1 MDDIG
6 MVRCSQCGRSFAED
20 RIEPHERACK
30 AKEAAKPREVFD
42 AAKGRRAHI
51 AEASGADGL
60 ASPVGRPPKARRS
73 SKEHAFD
80 GGEHKWKAES
90 ENLRAVM
97 KYNRELAA
105 AQKAGRDISTL
116 PPPPKQ
122 VHDDRVACPHCDRKF
137 NADVAERHIPK
148 CNSRPK

>member
-1 MDDIG
+1 MQ
-6 MVRCSQCGRSFAED
+6 S
-20 RIEPHERACK
+20 
-30 AKEAAKPREVFD
+30 AAKPRQVFD
-42 AAKGRRAHI
+42 SAKGRRAHI
-51 AEASGADGL
+51 VEAGGDAP
-60 ASPVGRPPKARRS
+60 AAARAPKARPPKERAS
-73 SKEHAFD
+73 D
-80 GGEHKWKAES
+80 GGEVPAWQLES

-105 AQKAGRDISTL
+105 AEKAGRDISTL

-137 NADVAERHIPK
+137 KADVAERHIPK